1 MASAEPD
8 FGGAIGRTI
17 EESTPWWP
25 APVRPPAGAPD
36 VVFVVLD
43 DVGFADLGCY
53 GSEIETPHMD
63 RLADG
68 GLRYTNFH
76 TTAMCSPTRAALL
89 TGRQPHAVGMGIIA
103 EWSTGFPAYRGFV
116 SPRAANLAEMLGPH
130 GYSTFA
136 VGKWHLMSMADVT
149 AAGPFTHWPVRRG
162 FDRWYGFHGALADS
176 WHPELYEDNHAVDAP
191 HPPGYH
197 LSEDLVDRAIGFI
210 RDQQSVAPERPFFL
224 YLAFGAAHWP
234 HQVPK
239 PYVEKYRGR
248 FDAGWDEIRAARLAR
263 QKEIGIVPPD
273 TELAPRNP
281 DVRPWD
287 DLSSDERRLFARMQ
301 EVYAGFVDHTDAQIG
316 RLVAYLEALGKLDDT
331 LIVLISDNGASPE
344 GGPVGAVNAR
354 KHLQYEPETL
364 EQNLSA
370 IDRLG
375 DETTYGHY
383 PTGWAQASN
392 TPLKWYKKDVHAG
405 GARDPLIVHW
415 PNRIADRGGLRHQFH
430 HVVDL
435 APTVLDLLGI
445 EAPTTH
451 RGEAQLPIHGTSLA
465 YTFAEADAPTHKRTQ
480 YFELLGDRGL
490 WHDGWK
496 VVSRHEKGAD
506 FERDRWE
513 LYHLD
518 QDFSECRDLAA
529 EQPEKLRQMIERWW
543 TEAGLYGVLPLDDR
557 EYERI
562 AASMAARIRRR
573 YVFTP
578 GMARLDRFS
587 APDITDRSYSITAEL
602 AVPKGG
608 AEGVLLESGSQF
620 GGYALYV
627 KDGRP
632 VYEYAFSERERV
644 SIFGDGPLPSGQT
657 TVRFAFKKTGTRQ
670 GTGTLLVDG
679 TVVGTAT
686 LPKTWPS
693 VGITA
698 GLRCGRGGPSPISDG
713 YASPFP
719 FNGLIHRVV
728 VELGDDDVHDL
739 AAEYQGALAEE

>member
-1 MASAEPD
+1 MSSADPS
-8 FGGAIGRTI
+8 FGGVIGRTVD
-17 EESTPWWP
+17 ESVADWPTPV
-25 APVRPPAGAPD
+25 APPAGAPN
-36 VVFVVLD
+36 VVFVALD

-63 RLADG
+63 RLAAN

-89 TGRQPHAVGMGIIA
+89 TGRQPHSVGMGIIA

-116 SPRAANLAEMLGPH
+116 TPRAANLAEMLAPH
-130 GYSTFA
+130 GYNSFA

-149 AAGPFTHWPVRRG
+149 AAGPFTHWPIRRG

-176 WHPELYEDNHAVDAP
+176 WHPELYEDNHAIDAP

-197 LSEDLVDRAIGFI
+197 LSEDLVDRAVGFI
-210 RDQQSVAPERPFFL
+210 RDQQSVAPEKPFFL

-234 HQVPK
+234 HQVPNA
-239 PYVEKYRGR
+239 YVEKYRGR
-248 FDAGWDEIRAARLAR
+248 FDAGWDAVREARLAR
-263 QKEIGIVPPD
+263 QKALGIVPPD
-273 TELAPRNP
+273 TDLAPRNP

-287 DLSSDERRLFARMQ
+287 DLSADERWLFARMQ
-301 EVYAGFVDHTDAQIG
+301 EVYAGFIDHTDAQIG

-364 EQNLSA
+364 EQNLTA

-415 PNRIADRGGLRHQFH
+415 PSGIADRGGLRHQFH

-435 APTVLDLLGI
+435 TPTVLDVLGI
-445 EAPTTH
+445 DAPTTH

-465 YTFAEADAPTHKRTQ
+465 YTFSEAGAPTRKQTQ
-480 YFELLGDRGL
+480 SFELLGDRGL

-496 VVSRHEKGAD
+496 VVARHEKGSD
-506 FERDRWE
+506 FEQDRWE

-518 QDFSECRDLAA
+518 QDFSECRDLTQ
-529 EQPEKLRQMIERWW
+529 EQPDKLREMVQRWW

-573 YVFTP
+573 YAFTP
-578 GMARLDRFS
+578 RMARLDRFS
-587 APDITDRSYSITAEL
+587 APDITDRSYRITAEL
-602 AVPKGG
+602 DVPEGG
-608 AEGVLLESGSQF
+608 AEGVLLESGSRF

-627 KDGRP
+627 MDGRP

-644 SIFGDGPLPSGQT
+644 RIVGDGPLPSGHT
-657 TVRFAFKKTGTRQ
+657 TVRFDFKKTGTRQ

-679 TVVGTAT
+679 RVVGSVP

-693 VGITA
+693 AGITA
-698 GLRCGRGGPSPISDG
+698 GLRCGRSGPAPISDG
-713 YASPFP
+713 YPAQHACT
-719 FNGLIHRVV
+719 GTIHLVV
-728 VELGDDDVHDL
+728 VVLADDGMQDL
-739 AAEYQGALAEE
+739 PAEYQGALADE